1 MAEEASAQ
9 DKKLSSQ
16 SAASS
21 SSSTMSLMLG
31 LLEPLQEHM
40 LDYLPIK
47 VMAALRQACSATRLL
62 VDDSTFPHWEV
73 IAKDLHVPD
82 QLRLASMGLPCKLCS
97 ETRPPC

>member
-1 MAEEASAQ
+1 MR

-31 LLEPLQEHM
+31 LLEPLREHT

-47 VMAALRQACSATRLL
+47 VVAAVLQACSATRML
-62 VDDSTFPHWEV
+62 VHDSTFTRWEV